1 MATLPIAQWQAA
13 LDRMES
19 SLTAATRAL
28 DRAEER
34 WEMAVAP
41 SAGEGEPPP
50 ALDRL
55 DSRLSEW
62 EARLKAAEELTAA
75 VEAELADRAG
85 AVARWRALFARW
97 EELIKR
103 PGATSPGSQV

>member
-1 MATLPIAQWQAA
+1 MALLPIAQWQTA

-19 SLTAATRAL
+19 SLAAATRAR

-50 ALDRL
+50 VLDRL
-55 DSRLSEW
+55 DSRLIQW
-62 EARLKAAEELTAA
+62 ESRLKAAEGLTAS
-75 VEAELADRAG
+75 VEEELAGRAG
-85 AVARWRALFARW
+85 AVERWRALFARW

-103 PGATSPGSQV
+103 GGFTSPTS

>member
-1 MATLPIAQWQAA
+1 MASLPIAQWQTA

-19 SLTAATRAL
+19 SLASATRAL

-55 DSRLSEW
+55 DSRLTDW
-62 EARLKAAEELTAA
+62 ESRLKAAEGLTAS
-75 VEAELADRAG
+75 VEAELAERAR
-85 AVARWRALFARW
+85 AVERWRALFAQW
-97 EELIKR
+97 EELIKQT
-103 PGATSPGSQV
+103 PHTS